1 MTGTPQDA
9 WHSAYNETDMALIRI
24 EGLSIALEG
33 LVEREFNNNDDASLA
48 LTALVKTL
56 NEKVATAMELR
67 STEFR
72 AGVKA
77 VEAPPA

>member
-1 MTGTPQDA
+1 MSDTRQDA
-9 WHSAYNETDMALIRI
+9 WQTAYNETDLALIRI

-48 LTALVKTL
+48 LTALAKTL
-56 NEKVATAMELR
+56 NEKVAAALELR

-72 AGVKA
+72 AGQEATKA
-77 VEAPPA
+77 AC